1 MTKHVYGVYSTA
13 PGPLAPPDEPEVQRT
28 LDAIPAVPVAAEHD
42 GDATVAAYSVVH
54 GRDGAPESAVLVCD
68 IGDTGGARAY
78 ARLDDPERVAAS
90 EVHELVGSR
99 VALTP
104 TTVAGPMGDARVN
117 LAGR

>member
-1 MTKHVYGVYSTA
+1 M
-13 PGPLAPPDEPEVQRT
+13 
-28 LDAIPAVPVAAEHD
+28 AEHD

-68 IGDTGGARAY
+68 TGAPGAARAY
-78 ARLDDPERVAAS
+78 ARLDDPDRVAAS

-117 LAGR
+117 LVGR